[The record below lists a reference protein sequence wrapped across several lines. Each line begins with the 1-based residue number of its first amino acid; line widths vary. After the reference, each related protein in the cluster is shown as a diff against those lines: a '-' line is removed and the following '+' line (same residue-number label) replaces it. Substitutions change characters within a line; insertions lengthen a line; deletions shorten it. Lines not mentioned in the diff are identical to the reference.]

1 MNRKSTPGPT
11 VLALVGATLV
21 ALVAA
26 GCSKG
31 NADDHTSVKDAT
43 TDTAKQALDAAF
55 AGTTGTTPTTPTTP
69 KPGVNLW
76 VVSCGEQVPSCATPV
91 AGAVEAAKLVGWTVK
106 TCDGQ
111 LNPDGWG
118 NCVRQ
123 AISAGA
129 DVIIPIGIDCA
140 AIQQPFA
147 EAKQA
152 GVKVVGGGGTDCDSV
167 GGEKLWTTERLGIEG
182 LSIKDYWEKAG
193 ATVADY
199 LIGSTDA
206 AAKVLE
212 VKFVD
217 PLWGP
222 WLSEGFNTQLATCE
236 DCEVVDTLEISNND
250 MASGTATDKFAS
262 ALQKATDANAV
273 YAALGSWMPTGFAQ
287 AVVASGRQADL
298 VVASG
303 FGDAA
308 NMELVRTN
316 AGQNGVLGYATEW
329 GAWGS
334 VDEAIRVM
342 NGEDPVVEGDGFQM
356 VDADHNLPPKGE
368 DYQGNVDFKSE
379 YKALWGV
386 S

>member
-1 MNRKSTPGPT
+1 MSRKSTPGRT
-11 VLALVGATLV
+11 SLALLGVTLV
-21 ALVAA
+21 ALLAA

-31 NADDHTSVKDAT
+31 TADEGTAVQDAT
-43 TDTAKQALDAAF
+43 SDTAKQALEAAF
-55 AGTTGTTPTTPTTP
+55 TGTPGTVPTTPTTP
-69 KPGVNLW
+69 KPGVDLW
-76 VVSCGEQVPSCATPV
+76 VVSCGQQVPSCASP
-91 AGAVEAAKLVGWTVK
+91 ADAAVEAAKLVGWTAKV
-106 TCDGQ
+106 CDGQ

-123 AISAGA
+123 ATSAGA

-152 GVKVVGGGGTDCDSV
+152 GVKVVGGGGSDCDSV
-167 GGEKLWTTERLGIEG
+167 GGEKLWTTERLQIEG
-182 LSIKDYWEKAG
+182 LSVKDYWEKAG

-212 VKFVD
+212 VKFTD

-222 WLSEGFNTQLATCE
+222 WLSEGFNTQLATCK
-236 DCEVVDTLEISNND
+236 DCEVVETLEISNND
-250 MASGTATDKFAS
+250 LVSGTATDKFAS

-273 YAALGSWMPTGFAQ
+273 FVAVGGWMPTGFAQ

-303 FGDAA
+303 FGNAA
-308 NMELVRTN
+308 NMELIRAN
-316 AGQNGVLGYATEW
+316 AGQSAVLGYATEW

-334 VDEAIRVM
+334 VDTAIRVM
-342 NGEDPVVEGDGFQM
+342 NGEEPVVEGDGFQM
-356 VDADHNLPPKGE
+356 VDADNNLPAEGE
-368 DYQGNVDFKSE
+368 DYQGDVDFKSE

>member
-1 MNRKSTPGPT
+1 MSRKSTQGRT
-11 VLALVGATLV
+11 SLALVAVALV

-26 GCSKG
+26 ACTEGS
-31 NADDHTSVKDAT
+31 ADGDTAVQDAT
-43 TDTAKQALDAAF
+43 SDTAKEALETAF
-55 AGTTGTTPTTPTTP
+55 TGTTGSTPTTPTTP
-69 KPGVNLW
+69 KPGVNVW
-76 VVSCGEQVPSCATPV
+76 VVSCGQQVPSCATPT
-91 AGAVEAAKLVGWTVK
+91 AAAVEAAELVGWTAK

-123 AISAGA
+123 ATSAGA
-129 DVIIPIGIDCA
+129 DVIIPIGIDCP
-140 AIQQPFA
+140 AIQQPSE

-152 GVKVVGGGGTDCDSV
+152 GVKIVGGGGADCDTI
-167 GGEKLWTTERLGIEG
+167 GGEKLWATERLQIDG
-182 LSIKDYWEKAG
+182 LSIQDYWEKAG

-212 VKFVD
+212 VKFTD
-217 PLWGP
+217 PVWGP
-222 WLSEGFNTQLATCE
+222 WLSEGFNTELATCD
-236 DCEVVDTLEISNND
+236 DCEVVDTLELANND
-250 MASGTATDKFAS
+250 FVSGTANDKFAS

-273 YAALGSWMPTGFAQ
+273 YVPVGGWMPTGFAQ

-298 VVASG
+298 VVGTG

-334 VDEAIRVM
+334 VDEAIRIL
-342 NGEDPVVEGDGFQM
+342 NGEEPVVEGDGFQM
-356 VDADHNLPPKGE
+356 VDADNSLPAPGE

-379 YKALWGV
+379 YKKLWGV

>member
-1 MNRKSTPGPT
+1 MSRKSTPGRT
-11 VLALVGATLV
+11 SLALVGV
-21 ALVAA
+21 ALVALFAA
-26 GCSKG
+26 GCSEG
-31 NADDHTSVKDAT
+31 TADGDSAVQDAT
-43 TDTAKQALDAAF
+43 SDTAKEALEAAF
-55 AGTTGTTPTTPTTP
+55 TGTTGTTPTTPTTP

-76 VVSCGEQVPSCATPV
+76 VVSCGQQVPSCATP
-91 AGAVEAAKLVGWTVK
+91 AGAAVEAAELVGWTAK

-123 AISAGA
+123 ATSAGA
-129 DVIIPIGIDCA
+129 DVIIPIGIDCP
-140 AIQQPFA
+140 AIQQPFE
-147 EAKQA
+147 EAKKA
-152 GVKVVGGGGTDCDSV
+152 GVAVIGGGGADCDSV
-167 GGEKLWTTERLGIEG
+167 GGEKLWASERLQLEG
-182 LSIKDYWEKAG
+182 LSVKDYWAQAG
-193 ATVADY
+193 ATAANY
-199 LIGSTDA
+199 LIGSTDG

-212 VKFVD
+212 VQFTD

-236 DCEVVDTLEISNND
+236 DCEVVDTLELANND
-250 MASGTATDKFAS
+250 FVSGTATDKFAS

-273 YAALGSWMPTGFAQ
+273 YVPVGGWMPTGFAQ

-308 NMELVRTN
+308 NMELVR
-316 AGQNGVLGYATEW
+316 ADGGQNGVLGYATEW

-334 VDEAIRVM
+334 VDTAIRVM
-342 NGEDPVVEGDGFQM
+342 NGEEPVVEGDGFQM
-356 VDADHNLPPKGE
+356 VDADNNLPAEGE
-368 DYQGNVDFKSE
+368 DYQGNVDFKSD

>member
-1 MNRKSTPGPT
+1 MSRKSTPGRT
-11 VLALVGATLV
+11 SLALVGV
-21 ALVAA
+21 ALVALFAA
-26 GCSKG
+26 GCSEG
-31 NADDHTSVKDAT
+31 TADGDSAVQDAT
-43 TDTAKQALDAAF
+43 SDTAKEALEAAF
-55 AGTTGTTPTTPTTP
+55 TGTTGTTPSTPTTP

-76 VVSCGEQVPSCATPV
+76 VVSCGEQVPSCATP
-91 AGAVEAAKLVGWTVK
+91 AAAAVEAAEVAGWTAK

-123 AISAGA
+123 ATSAGA
-129 DVIIPIGIDCA
+129 DVIIPIGIDCP
-140 AIQQPFA
+140 AIQQPFE

-152 GVKVVGGGGTDCDSV
+152 GVKVIGGGGADCDSV
-167 GGEKLWTTERLGIEG
+167 GGEKLWASERLQLEG
-182 LSIKDYWEKAG
+182 LSVKDYWAQAG
-193 ATVADY
+193 ATAANY

-212 VKFVD
+212 VRFTD

-236 DCEVVDTLEISNND
+236 DCEVVDTLELANND
-250 MASGTATDKFAS
+250 FVSGTATDKFAS
-262 ALQKATDANAV
+262 ALQKAADANAV
-273 YAALGSWMPTGFAQ
+273 YVPVGGWMPTGFAQ

-303 FGDAA
+303 FGNAA
-308 NMELVRTN
+308 NMELIRTN

-329 GAWGS
+329 GGWGS
-334 VDEAIRVM
+334 VDTAIRVL
-342 NGEDPVVEGDGFQM
+342 NGEEPVVEGDGFQM
-356 VDADHNLPPKGE
+356 VDADNNLPAEGE
-368 DYQGNVDFKSE
+368 DYQGNVDFKSD

>member
-1 MNRKSTPGPT
+1 MTWRRK
-11 VLALVGATLV
+11 ALE
-21 ALVAA
+21 
-26 GCSKG
+26 
-31 NADDHTSVKDAT
+31 
-43 TDTAKQALDAAF
+43 AAF
-55 AGTTGTTPTTPTTP
+55 TGTTGTPPTTPTTP

-76 VVSCGEQVPSCATPV
+76 VVSCGQQVPSCATP
-91 AGAVEAAKLVGWTVK
+91 AGAAVESAELVGWTAKV
-106 TCDGQ
+106 CDGQ

-123 AISAGA
+123 ATSAGA
-129 DVIIPIGIDCA
+129 DVIIPIGIDCV

-152 GVKVVGGGGTDCDSV
+152 GVKVIGGGGADCDSV
-167 GGEKLWTTERLGIEG
+167 GGEKLWATERLQIEG
-182 LSIKDYWEKAG
+182 LSVKDYWGQAG
-193 ATVADY
+193 ATAANY

-212 VKFVD
+212 VTFTD

-250 MASGTATDKFAS
+250 LVSGTATDKFAS

-273 YAALGSWMPTGFAQ
+273 YLAVGGWMPTGFAQ

-303 FGDAA
+303 FGNAA
-308 NMELVRTN
+308 NMELIRAN
-316 AGQNGVLGYATEW
+316 AGQNGVLGYATELGSLGFGRHGHP
-329 GAWGS
+329 GAERRG
-334 VDEAIRVM
+334 AGRR
-342 NGEDPVVEGDGFQM
+342 GRRFPDGRRRPQ
-356 VDADHNLPPKGE
+356 LPGRGPGLPGQRRLQVRI
-368 DYQGNVDFKSE
+368 QGTVGRR
-379 YKALWGV
+379 LT
-386 S
+386 